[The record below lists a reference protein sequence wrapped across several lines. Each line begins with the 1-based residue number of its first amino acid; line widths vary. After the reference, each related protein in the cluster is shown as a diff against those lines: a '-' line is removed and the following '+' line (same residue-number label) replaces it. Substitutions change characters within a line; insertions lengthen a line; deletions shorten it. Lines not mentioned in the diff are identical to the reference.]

1 MLKGGYMDG
10 LVVIIAAG
18 IGLLFLTFIVL
29 FVCSIVM
36 KWNTAFKI
44 YFGCAVFLF
53 SHLLLFY
60 LVTFAENIPLPS
72 ILTKYS
78 FGILNLMAKLLPI

>member
-1 MLKGGYMDG
+1 MDG
-10 LVVIIAAG
+10 LVVLIVAG
-18 IGLLFLTFIVL
+18 IGFLFLTFIVL
-29 FVCSIVM
+29 FVCSIVL
-36 KWNTAFKI
+36 KWKTTFKI

-53 SHLLLFY
+53 SHLLLFC

-78 FGILNLMAKLLPI
+78 FSILNLLAKLLPI

>member
-1 MLKGGYMDG
+1 MDG
-10 LVVIIAAG
+10 LVATIAVG
-18 IGLLFLTFIVL
+18 IGLLLLTFTVF
-29 FVCSIVM
+29 FVCSIVL

-78 FGILNLMAKLLPI
+78 FGIMNFLSKLIPI